1 MLRRSAQHFLY
12 HNHKQTRL
20 EQDCSLV
27 EVLII
32 FSHQS
37 RKEKLK
43 GNVRRC
49 QEEGLRLFYLY
60 QVLWLFQ

>member
-20 EQDCSLV
+20 EQDYSLV

-43 GNVRRC
+43 GNVLCGPGFSPERTADSSASTA
-49 QEEGLRLFYLY
+49 
-60 QVLWLFQ
+60 